1 MNGEGVVPAK
11 SPESIAGVLGAGA
24 VIVIALATGLSIL
37 GKRARVLDPQ
47 QTFAGWFEPTELPF
61 GLRPLEA
68 ARQADGEVLLRLA
81 DPASEPEP
89 EPEPPKVQP
98 APESSKGA
106 APRFDWSA
114 IAIGPEGSPPSEGML
129 VTWPLAAARAQLESL
144 FSVRAAGTSENLRE
158 QSRGLD
164 PLAGLGPEGGRRVL
178 ASGRLEWGEFEAPY
192 VQERKFEAGG
202 TFIDTLRIN
211 LSGEREALVLFLRWP
226 RGSPA
231 SQERAEELLASLKR
245 AAPAQEG

>member
-1 MNGEGVVPAK
+1 ME
-11 SPESIAGVLGAGA
+11 
-24 VIVIALATGLSIL
+24 
-37 GKRARVLDPQ
+37 
-47 QTFAGWFEPTELPF
+47 
-61 GLRPLEA
+61 
-68 ARQADGEVLLRLA
+68 
-81 DPASEPEP
+81 
-89 EPEPPKVQP
+89 P
-98 APESSKGA
+98 APEPSEGF

-192 VQERKFEAGG
+192 VHERKFEAGG
-202 TFIDTLRIN
+202 TFVDTLRIN

-226 RGSPA
+226 RGLPA
-231 SQERAEELLASLKR
+231 SQERALELLAALR
-245 AAPAQEG
+245 RTAQVEKG

>member
-1 MNGEGVVPAK
+1 MSTEAVTPIK
-11 SPESIAGVLGAGA
+11 RPESLAGVLGAGA

-37 GKRARVLDPQ
+37 GKRARVLDPA
-47 QTFAGWFEPTELPF
+47 QTFAGWFEPATLPF
-61 GLRPLEA
+61 GLQPVEA

-81 DPASEPEP
+81 DPAAAP
-89 EPEPPKVQP
+89 EPEPPEVEP
-98 APESSKGA
+98 APKDPKGPP
-106 APRFDWSA
+106 PRFDWSA
-114 IAIGPEGSPPSEGML
+114 IAIGPEGTPPREGLL

-144 FSVRAAGTSENLRE
+144 FSVRAASSSDNLRE

-178 ASGRLEWGEFEAPY
+178 ASGTLAWGEFESPY
-192 VQERKFEAGG
+192 VHERKFEPGG
-202 TFIDTLRIN
+202 TFVDTLRVN

-231 SQERAEELLASLKR
+231 SQERALETLASLKR
-245 AAPAQEG
+245 VAPAQEG